1 MDIYKTENRLDEV
14 RENVQSLL
22 YRDKVLAVTQA
33 KSTNSIY
40 ILISN
45 EHYSLFKILRISD
58 HYSQEAPQL
67 DSINTKY
74 NEFDLKPKIQQ
85 ALYRSEN
92 WFEINEFEYSCL
104 YLITWLRK
112 NDYRLCYHDGRVYI
126 VDLHEFPAVETR
138 IFLNDELQSRF
149 RFLKRC
155 GMILAKSSN
164 FGEELTLTPSAK
176 AIMSIKGQDKNYRK
190 YWYAKFQTQININ
203 NLFDIET
210 DRMFNRNYK
219 SFEQHRP

>member
-85 ALYRSEN
+85 ALYREG
-92 WFEINEFEYSCL
+92 
-104 YLITWLRK
+104 LRK
-112 NDYRLCYHDGRVYI
+112 PGV
-126 VDLHEFPAVETR
+126 
-138 IFLNDELQSRF
+138 S
-149 RFLKRC
+149 
-155 GMILAKSSN
+155 
-164 FGEELTLTPSAK
+164 TP
-176 AIMSIKGQDKNYRK
+176 G
-190 YWYAKFQTQININ
+190 
-203 NLFDIET
+203 
-210 DRMFNRNYK
+210 
-219 SFEQHRP
+219 